1 MMTPAPSADLRLI
14 QQQNQELETQSPQEV
29 LRFALTAYFPHIVL
43 ASSFGAEDVALI
55 DMLSRINAAVPILYL
70 DTDFLFAETYAT
82 RDALVKRYGIAP
94 IQVKSLFTPEQ
105 QAAQF
110 GDKLWERQPDECCN
124 QRKVEPLAR
133 ALKPYKAWIT
143 GIRREQSAR
152 RATAK
157 IIEWDSQFELVKFN
171 PLARWTNEDVW
182 TYIKLYDVPYNP
194 LHDQGYPSLGC
205 TYCTRAV
212 QPGED
217 PRAGRWAGFEKTE
230 CGLHPK

>member
-1 MMTPAPSADLRLI
+1 MMAPAPAADLLLI
-14 QQQNQELETQSPQEV
+14 QRNEEFETQSPQEV
-29 LRFALTAYFPHIVL
+29 LRVALTAYFPDIVL

-82 RDALVKRYGIAP
+82 RDALVKKYGIAP
-94 IQVKSLFTPEQ
+94 IQVKSLLTPDQ

-157 IIEWDSQFELVKFN
+157 IVEWDPQFELVKLN

-182 TYIKLYDVPYNP
+182 TYIKRHDVPYNP

-217 PRAGRWAGFEKTE
+217 SRAGRWAGFAKTE